1 MQRFLAYELD
11 RYLLGRATEQKKEQ
25 PLARVENQDYIH
37 YRKGSLVMYA
47 LADYIGEDNV
57 DRALRKFRDDHAFKG
72 PPYPN
77 TTEFLRDLRE
87 VTPDKYQYLI
97 EDMFETITLYDNRAV
112 SASAKALPDGHYAV
126 TLKVAAHKRK
136 ADGLGNEKDAP
147 LHDWIDVGVLD
158 ADGKPLYL
166 EKKSFDA
173 TDATFTIDVAARPAR
188 AGIDPMNELID
199 RTPRDNTIAV
209 SIE

>member
-87 VTPDKYQYLI
+87 VTPGKYQYLI

-112 SASAKALPDGHYAV
+112 SATARALANGHYAV

-166 EKKSFDA
+166 EKRSFDA
-173 TDATFTIDVAARPAR
+173 TDATLTFDVAARPAR